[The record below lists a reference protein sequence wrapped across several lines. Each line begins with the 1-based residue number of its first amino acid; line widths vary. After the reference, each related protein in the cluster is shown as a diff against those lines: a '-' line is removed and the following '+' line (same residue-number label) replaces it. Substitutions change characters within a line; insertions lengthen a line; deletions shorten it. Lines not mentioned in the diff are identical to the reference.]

1 MNDRENKLTGEEIN
15 NNNNNGGYKKSN
27 NSPNMKDY
35 WVSKEKKEIFLNMKD
50 EDKEKLIQ
58 LDSWSYRALEL
69 SILERS
75 VKQVPI
81 RGDIWSLD
89 LGINVGDEMDKT
101 RPCIIVSYDTFND
114 KSNLCTVVPVT
125 HADCSH
131 RTQFEVNEYCLEF
144 AESSITGT
152 AKAEQVTTKSKARL
166 GRKIGRL
173 NETGLQLLNKALLN
187 HLGMEGLVDA
197 IESLSTEYSQQLID
211 DLIKKLQ
218 ENNFIK

>member
-1 MNDRENKLTGEEIN
+1 MHDKDNRLIGEEVN
-15 NNNNNGGYKKSN
+15 NSSGGYKKN
-27 NSPNMKDY
+27 NNNTSMKDY
-35 WVSKEKKEIFLNMKD
+35 WVSKEKKEIFLNMRD
-50 EDKEKLIQ
+50 EDKDKLIQ

-114 KSNLCTVVPVT
+114 KSNLCTVVPIT

-131 RTQFEVNEYCLEF
+131 RTQFEVNEHCLDF

-152 AKAEQVTTKSKARL
+152 AKAEQITTKSKARL

-173 NETGLQLLNKALLN
+173 NEHGLQMLNTAILN
-187 HLGMEGLVDA
+187 HLGMESLTDA
-197 IESLSTEYSQQLID
+197 LESLSEEYSQEFLNKFIET
-211 DLIKKLQ
+211 LQ
-218 ENNFIK
+218 KNHLLK

>member
-1 MNDRENKLTGEEIN
+1 MSDKDNKFIIEE
-15 NNNNNGGYKKSN
+15 NGGGGTFKRNN
-27 NSPNMKDY
+27 NSPNMRDY

-58 LDSWSYRALEL
+58 LDAWSYRALEL
-69 SILERS
+69 TIMERN

-89 LGINVGDEMDKT
+89 LGINVGDEMDKI
-101 RPCIIVSYDTFND
+101 RPCIIVSYNTFND
-114 KSNLCTVVPVT
+114 KSNLCTIIPIT

-131 RTQFEVNEYCLEF
+131 RTQFEVDEKCLEF

-152 AKAEQVTTKSKARL
+152 AKAEQITTKSKARL

-173 NETGLQLLNKALLN
+173 NEKGIEMLNFALLN
-187 HLGMEGLVDA
+187 HLGMDCLTDV
-197 IESLSTEYSQQLID
+197 IKSFSQEHSQELID
-211 DLIKKLQ
+211 DLVKKLQ
-218 ENNFIK
+218 DNCFFNK

>member
-1 MNDRENKLTGEEIN
+1 M
-15 NNNNNGGYKKSN
+15 
-27 NSPNMKDY
+27 
-35 WVSKEKKEIFLNMKD
+35 
-50 EDKEKLIQ
+50 
-58 LDSWSYRALEL
+58 
-69 SILERS
+69 ERS

-114 KSNLCTVVPVT
+114 KSNLCTIVPIT

-131 RTQFEVNEYCLEF
+131 RTQFEVDERCLEF

-173 NETGLQLLNKALLN
+173 NEKGMIMLNNALLN
-187 HLGMEGLVDA
+187 HFGLDC
-197 IESLSTEYSQQLID
+197 LID
-211 DLIKKLQ
+211 VINTLPQDSSNEVINELLETLK
-218 ENNFIK
+218 ENNLIAK

>member
-1 MNDRENKLTGEEIN
+1 MHDKDNRLIGEEVN
-15 NNNNNGGYKKSN
+15 NSSGGYKKN
-27 NSPNMKDY
+27 NNNTSMKDY
-35 WVSKEKKEIFLNMKD
+35 WVSKEKKEIFLNMRD
-50 EDKEKLIQ
+50 EDKDKLIQ

-114 KSNLCTVVPVT
+114 KSNLCTVVPIT

-131 RTQFEVNEYCLEF
+131 RTQFEVNEYCLDF

-152 AKAEQVTTKSKARL
+152 AKAEQITTKSKARL

-173 NETGLQLLNKALLN
+173 NEYGLQMLNTAILN
-187 HLGMEGLVDA
+187 HLGMECLTDA
-197 IESLSTEYSQQLID
+197 LESLSEEYSQEFLNKFIETLQKNH
-211 DLIKKLQ
+211 LIK
-218 ENNFIK
+218 